1 MSEWVSV
8 YWRVVERDVCGQVEK
23 AAVPQ
28 QTGPQLNA
36 DDAED
41 KEHEE
46 AQQQNVAEHRQRVQQ
61 QSN

>member
-1 MSEWVSV
+1 
-8 YWRVVERDVCGQVEK
+8 
-23 AAVPQ
+23 
-28 QTGPQLNA
+28 LNA